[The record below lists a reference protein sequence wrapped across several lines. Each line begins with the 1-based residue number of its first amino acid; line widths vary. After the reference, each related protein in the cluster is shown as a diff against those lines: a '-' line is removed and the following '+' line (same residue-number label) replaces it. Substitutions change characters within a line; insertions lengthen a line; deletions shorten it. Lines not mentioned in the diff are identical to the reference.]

1 MIFAAFFFLLISFGS
16 SLLFFCFLVGY
27 AQQSETRSRDV
38 RLGADG
44 VFFFCFFL
52 RHKRR
57 KKERERERERERRRV
72 VCWIGLHYS
81 AVHDKPR
88 GTDTAWLSY
97 GWHYA
102 GSRRERPLPFWPD
115 IIIITELSLPLSSST
130 SFPSS
135 SSSSSSSSFSSLW
148 AVRWW
153 TQETPL
159 SDSRTT
165 HPSNRKKNIINKK
178 KIKSFSTISIRL
190 RVAR

>member
-1 MIFAAFFFLLISFGS
+1 MIFAAFFFSSHFVRFLTSFF
-16 SLLFFCFLVGY
+16 LFFGGLRAAKRDSFSRRSLGCGRRLFFL
-27 AQQSETRSRDV
+27 
-38 RLGADG
+38 
-44 VFFFCFFL
+44 FFL

-178 KIKSFSTISIRL
+178 KIKSFPTISIRL